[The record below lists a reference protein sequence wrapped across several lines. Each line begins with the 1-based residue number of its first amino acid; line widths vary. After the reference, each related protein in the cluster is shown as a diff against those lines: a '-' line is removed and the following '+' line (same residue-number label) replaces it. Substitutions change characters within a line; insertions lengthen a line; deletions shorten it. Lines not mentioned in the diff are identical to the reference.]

1 MNNASSKAKQFENN
15 NRIEKPLIKG
25 LPNIFENFSIEHFTF
40 KNRATPPNDHLTSEK
55 KTCQNRCLFV
65 K

>member
-1 MNNASSKAKQFENN
+1 MKNASLKAKQFENN
-15 NRIEKPLIKG
+15 NRKEKPLIIG
-25 LPNIFENFSIEHFTF
+25 LPNIFEIFSKEHFNF
-40 KNRATPPNDHLTSEK
+40 KNRTTPPNDHLTSEK